1 MALNNVL
8 VNDTVKIKVKF
19 LDQDSSGNQVDANM
33 TSVKVTIVDINE
45 TPIVNNAN
53 ATSTSVSEWFYPFV
67 PTVAGAYSV
76 TFTGTTSSS
85 PPKTITSQTNIYAN
99 NNATDYKP
107 TVTLRA
113 DETILFAPDVLP
125 LYLDPEELLPIF
137 PEASLI
143 EIGEMIYHHSLEIK
157 EMYKLK
163 DDVDPLT
170 LPFVVLEYIK
180 AAAAC
185 DLSRTYGFGGDD
197 ELSLKLGDL
206 EVVNRSAPRQIATR
220 SNATTWCQIAASLRR
235 EVIAKKVSMKGVLP
249 KGIPDKKISLTE
261 RDPGTGKRIYL
272 TSKDM
277 YSIGS
282 SYITQ
287 DDTLVDRRLR
297 QYD

>member
-1 MALNNVL
+1 MSLNNVL

-19 LDQDSSGNQVDANM
+19 IDQDIDGSQIDASM
-33 TSVKVTIVDINE
+33 SQVKVTIVDINE
-45 TPIVNNAN
+45 VPIVDNVN
-53 ATSTSVSEWFYPFV
+53 ATSTNASEWYFPFV
-67 PTVAGAYSV
+67 PTVAGAYAV
-76 TFTGTTSSS
+76 TFTGTTSQV
-85 PPKTITSQTNIYAN
+85 PPKQIISRTNIYAN
-99 NNATDYKP
+99 DNTSEYKP
-107 TVTLRA
+107 TTTLQSN
-113 DETILFAPDVLP
+113 ETIAFAPDVSP
-125 LYLDPEELLPIF
+125 LFLDPEELLPIF
-137 PEASLI
+137 PEASLM
-143 EIGEMIYHHSLEIK
+143 EIGEMIYHHSLEIQ

-170 LPFVVLEYIK
+170 LPSVVLDYIK

-235 EVIAKKVSMKGVLP
+235 EVISKRVSMKGVLP
-249 KGIPDKKISLTE
+249 KGIPNKKISLTE
-261 RDPGTGKRIYL
+261 RDPGTGKRIYI

-277 YSIGS
+277 YSVGS

-287 DDTLVDRRLR
+287 DNTVVDRRLR

>member
-1 MALNNVL
+1 MTLNNVL

-19 LDQDSSGNQVDANM
+19 LDQDSDGNQVEASM
-33 TSVKVTIVDINE
+33 SSVTVTIVDINE
-45 TPIVNNAN
+45 TPIVNQAN
-53 ATSTSVSEWFYPFV
+53 ATSTSASEWYYPFV

-76 TFTGTTSSS
+76 RFTGTTSGN

-99 NNATDYKP
+99 DNATDYKP
-107 TVTLRA
+107 TVTLRS
-113 DETILFAPDVLP
+113 DETILFAPDVSP

-157 EMYKLK
+157 EMYKLE
-163 DDVDPLT
+163 DDIDPLT
-170 LPFVVLEYIK
+170 LPFVVLDYIK

-249 KGIPDKKISLTE
+249 RGLPKRKVTLTE

-272 TSKDM
+272 ISKDM
-277 YSIGS
+277 YSVGRA
-282 SYITQ
+282 YVAQ
-287 DDTLVDRRLR
+287 DDTTNDRRLR

>member
-8 VNDTVKIKVKF
+8 VNDTVRIKVKF
-19 LDQDSSGNQVDANM
+19 LDQDYSGNQVDATM
-33 TSVKVTIVDINE
+33 ASVKVTIVDINE
-45 TPIVNNAN
+45 TLIVNDAN
-53 ATSTSVSEWFYPFV
+53 ATSTSASEWYYPFV

-76 TFTGTTSSS
+76 TFIGTTSGS

-99 NNATDYKP
+99 DNVTDYKP
-107 TVTLRA
+107 TITLRA
-113 DETILFAPDVLP
+113 DEIILFAPDVFP

-143 EIGEMIYHHSLEIK
+143 EIGEMIYHHSIEIK

-163 DDVDPLT
+163 NDIDPLT

-235 EVIAKKVSMKGVLP
+235 EVIAKNVSMKGVLP
-249 KGIPDKKISLTE
+249 KGIPDKKISLTARE
-261 RDPGTGKRIYL
+261 SYF
-272 TSKDM
+272 TS
-277 YSIGS
+277 SQT
-282 SYITQ
+282 TQ
-287 DDTLVDRRLR
+287 DDTLVNRRLR

>member
-1 MALNNVL
+1 MTLNNVL

-19 LDQDSSGNQVDANM
+19 LDQDSDGNQVEANM
-33 TSVKVTIVDINE
+33 ASVTVTIVDVNE
-45 TPIVNNAN
+45 TPIVNAAS
-53 ATSTSVSEWFYPFV
+53 ATSTSASEWYYPFV

-76 TFTGTTSSS
+76 RFTGITNGS

-99 NNATDYKP
+99 NNSTDYRP
-107 TVTLRA
+107 SVTLRS
-113 DETILFAPDVLP
+113 DETILFAPDVSP

-143 EIGEMIYHHSLEIK
+143 EIGEVIYHHSLEIQ
-157 EMYKLK
+157 EMYKLGA
-163 DDVDPLT
+163 DVDPLS

-206 EVVNRSAPRQIATR
+206 EIVNRSAPRQIASR

-235 EVIAKKVSMKGVLP
+235 EVIAKKVSMRGVQP
-249 KGIPDKKISLTE
+249 KGLPNRKITLTE
-261 RDPGTGKRIYL
+261 RDPGTGKRVYL
-272 TSKDM
+272 ISKDVH
-277 YSIGS
+277 SIGRAYVS
-282 SYITQ
+282 DETN
-287 DDTLVDRRLR
+287 DVDRRLR